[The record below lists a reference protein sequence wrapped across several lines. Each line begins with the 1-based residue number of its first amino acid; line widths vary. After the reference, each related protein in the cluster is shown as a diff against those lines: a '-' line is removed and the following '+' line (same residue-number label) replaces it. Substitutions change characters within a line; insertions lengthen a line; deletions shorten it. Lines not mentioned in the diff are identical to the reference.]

1 MSIPE
6 ALPVPPDAVYLRRID
21 PGRHMARFYALA
33 VDRDLFGQW
42 LLIREWGRIGMS
54 CRTRH
59 DAYASEAEALAALAV
74 LARAK
79 RARGY
84 GELSAAPTTRP

>member
-1 MSIPE
+1 MPS
-6 ALPVPPDAVYLRRID
+6 DTVYLRRID

-33 VDRDLFGQW
+33 VDRDLFGQVI
-42 LLIREWGRIGMS
+42 LVREWGRIGMS

-59 DAYASEAEALAALAV
+59 DPHASEAEASAALTA
-74 LARAK
+74 LARTK

-84 GELSAAPTTRP
+84 AEVSGS